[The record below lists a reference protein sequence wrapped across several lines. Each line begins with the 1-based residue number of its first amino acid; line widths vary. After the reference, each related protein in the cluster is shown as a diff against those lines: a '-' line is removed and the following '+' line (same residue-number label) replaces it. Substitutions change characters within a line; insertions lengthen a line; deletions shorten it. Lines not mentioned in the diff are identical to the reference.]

1 LKDDLLGQIFVTF
14 ASVSLVAVGGAN
26 AVMPDIHRQ
35 VVDQLHWMDSAT
47 FANLFA
53 VTQAAPGPNVL
64 FVSLIGW
71 HMAGLAGLAVA
82 TVAIVMPSGLLAFA
96 VGRLL
101 SRLEGRPIVKTI
113 KSGLVPIAVGLIL
126 ASGLVMGAAAYHG
139 LLTLGITA
147 ATAAFVFLKERSPF
161 WPLLGGA
168 LLGVAAYATGVPY

>member
-1 LKDDLLGQIFVTF
+1 MKFDLLGQIAVTF

-26 AVMPDIHRQ
+26 AVMPDVHRQ

-64 FVSLIGW
+64 FISLIGW
-71 HMAGLAGLAVA
+71 HMAGLAGLLVA
-82 TVAIVMPSGLLAFA
+82 TLAIVTPSGILAFVA
-96 VGRLL
+96 GRLL
-101 SRLEGRPIVKTI
+101 TRLEGHPALKIV

-126 ASGLVMGAAAYHG
+126 ASGLVMGTAACHG
-139 LLTLGITA
+139 LLTLAIAIG
-147 ATAAFVFLKERSPF
+147 TAAFVYFQDRSPL

-168 LLGVAAYATGVPY
+168 LLGVGAYLSGIAF